1 MGCKPSKSKGPAD
14 PVDEP
19 ARTHATAGALEATS
33 APTAGAVT
41 IEGDNLDVMLPSFD
55 LDALEEQD
63 AAARLAAEAENAKA
77 SQLSASAPE
86 AAPSAASVEVE
97 PENAV
102 APAAADESTTQTQAP
117 LAPAPAEAPAE
128 ASAETPAVT
137 PAINAGEEAA
147 RALREANESLARM
160 TEREEE
166 ARRGWEA
173 ASDDARQLRA
183 TLVAERECYAAELA
197 HLARVLKV
205 RPHADSP
212 SCAITMESSRA
223 ADLACCRRLRPP
235 KLLTAALAP
244 HLASSRRRT
253 RSKTHRSPRPTC
265 ARWSRAAPSEA
276 RS

>member
-19 ARTHATAGALEATS
+19 ARMHATAGALEATS

-41 IEGDNLDVMLPSFD
+41 IEGDDLDVMLPSFD

-63 AAARLAAEAENAKA
+63 AAARSAAEAENAKA
-77 SQLSASAPE
+77 ENAKAPASAPE
-86 AAPSAASVEVE
+86 AAPSVASVEVK

-102 APAAADESTTQTQAP
+102 AIAAANESAPQTQAP

-128 ASAETPAVT
+128 TPVVT
-137 PAINAGEEAA
+137 PAMNEGEEAA

-183 TLVAERECYAAELA
+183 TLVAERECYAAELN

-212 SCAITMESSRA
+212 SSAITMGSSRWS

-265 ARWSRAAPSEA
+265 VRWSRAAPSEA